1 MCIRDSPL
9 PVALAHARLVM
20 DTLRSS
26 EVETPESASLAY
38 DVQDQLSD
46 LIDSPSAGWKVGA
59 TSPVSQEKLG
69 VKTPICGPVFQRT
82 IFDSGDSVDLSAF
95 HHQPG
100 LESEFA
106 FTIGLTVRPGGPA
119 MSALMARE
127 MVSTVHVAIE
137 LVCSRFEENFEVDPA
152 LLVADGALHAGLVLG
167 PGWKPETVPDL
178 VSHQLRTLVD
188 GDEVAVGTGVEVLG
202 DPYESLA
209 WLCNHLNK
217 RGLILPSG
225 SVVTTGAATGL
236 HATGAGQEVMTDGG
250 ALGSVTLNLV
260 G

>member
-1 MCIRDSPL
+1 MSLPL

-20 DTLRSS
+20 DTVQPSD
-26 EVETPESASLAY
+26 VETPESASLAY
-38 DVQDQLSD
+38 DAQEQLTD

-59 TSPVSQEKLG
+59 TSPASQEKLG
-69 VKTPICGPVFQRT
+69 VKAPICGPVFQRT
-82 IFDSGDSVDLSAF
+82 IFDSGDSVDLSSF

-106 FTIGLTVRPGGPA
+106 FTIALTVRPGGPT
-119 MSALMARE
+119 MSALTARE

-167 PGWKPETVPDL
+167 PGSEPEKVPDL
-178 VSHQLRTLVD
+178 VSHELRTLVN
-188 GDEVAVGTGVEVLG
+188 GENIARGTGVEVLG

-217 RGLILPSG
+217 RGLVLPAG

-236 HATGAGQEVMTDGG
+236 HMTTTGQEVTTDGG
-250 ALGSVTLNLV
+250 TLGSATLNLI

>member
-1 MCIRDSPL
+1 M
-9 PVALAHARLVM
+9 
-20 DTLRSS
+20 
-26 EVETPESASLAY
+26 
-38 DVQDQLSD
+38 
-46 LIDSPSAGWKVGA
+46 
-59 TSPVSQEKLG
+59 
-69 VKTPICGPVFQRT
+69 
-82 IFDSGDSVDLSAF
+82 FDSGDSVDLSAF

-119 MSALMARE
+119 MSAMMARE

-167 PGWKPETVPDL
+167 PGSEPETVPDL

-188 GDEVAVGTGVEVLG
+188 GDEVATGTGAEVLG

-217 RGLILPSG
+217 RGLTLPSG

-236 HATGAGQEVMTDGG
+236 HVTGTGQEVATDGG
-250 ALGSVTLNLV
+250 TLGSVTLNLA

>member
-1 MCIRDSPL
+1 MTSVSLPL

-20 DTLRSS
+20 DAVQSS
-26 EVETPESASLAY
+26 EVETPGSASLAY
-38 DVQDQLSD
+38 DAQDQLSD

-59 TSPVSQEKLG
+59 TSPASQHKLG
-69 VKTPICGPVFQRT
+69 VKAPICGPVFERT
-82 IFDSGDSVDLSAF
+82 MFDSGGSVDLSGF

-167 PGWKPETVPDL
+167 PGLKPETVPDL
-178 VSHQLRTLVD
+178 VSHELRTLVD
-188 GDEVAVGTGVEVLG
+188 GDEVATGTGAEVLG

-217 RGLILPSG
+217 RGVTLPSG

-236 HATGAGQEVMTDGG
+236 HVTGTGQEVVTDGG
-250 ALGSVTLNLV
+250 TLGSVTLNLA

>member
-1 MCIRDSPL
+1 MNLPL
-9 PVALAHARLVM
+9 PVALAHARLTMETVKP
-20 DTLRSS
+20 S
-26 EVETPESASLAY
+26 EVDSPASATAAY
-38 DVQDQLSD
+38 EAQNQHSD
-46 LIDSPSAGWKVGA
+46 LIDSPSLGWKVGA
-59 TSPVSQEKLG
+59 TSAVSQEKLG
-69 VKTPICGPVFQRT
+69 VKAPICGPVFERT
-82 IFDSGDSVDLSAF
+82 IFQSGDKVDLSGF

-119 MSALMARE
+119 MTALTVRE

-137 LVCSRFEENFEVDPA
+137 LVCSRFEENFAADPA

-167 PGWKPETVPDL
+167 PGSEPDKVPDL
-178 VSHQLRTLVD
+178 TGHQLRTLID
-188 GDEVAVGTGVEVLG
+188 GREIAVGTGFEVLG

-217 RGLILPSG
+217 RGLTLPSG

-236 HATGAGQEVMTDGG
+236 HPTNLNQEVVTDGG
-250 ALGSVTLNLV
+250 VLGSAALNLF